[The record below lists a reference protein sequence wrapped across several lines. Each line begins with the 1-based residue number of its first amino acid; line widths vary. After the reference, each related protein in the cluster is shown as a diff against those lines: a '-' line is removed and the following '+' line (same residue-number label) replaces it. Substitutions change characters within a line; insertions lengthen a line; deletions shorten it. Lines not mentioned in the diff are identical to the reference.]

1 VPRLSTV
8 QAQLLLMKA
17 KESQPKRGYF
27 YRSWMSLVNI
37 IAMAKDLELDQHVQ
51 NHTDGNTCSFT
62 PSECVC
68 RTRIWQ
74 VVFMLEPFIG
84 GPQGSFVLDG

>member
-1 VPRLSTV
+1 MATV

-17 KESQPKRGYF
+17 RESQPSRRGYF

-37 IAMAKDLELDQHVQ
+37 IAMAKDLGMNEHLDDHRHGQC
-51 NHTDGNTCSFT
+51 GLT
-62 PSECVC
+62 PGECVS

-74 VVFMLEPFIG
+74 TLFILEAMIG
-84 GPQGSFVLDG
+84 GPQGGCII